1 MIVTLA
7 SSINMLIPVSR
18 ESAPQGKR
26 QECVMLILASSRA
39 DHSSLPSGFNYQV
52 SIQAIRTYLTPAV
65 GNLGRSQ
72 AHAVLRALPLAAPSG
87 TRRDR
92 LSQSAAV
99 QHASSDWLFRHS
111 RLPGRR
117 RLQLSIAYD
126 AVQPRQAACLT
137 AAASR
142 IASVPSSCSL

>member
-65 GNLGRSQ
+65 GRSQ

-99 QHASSDWLFRHS
+99 QHASSNWLFRHS